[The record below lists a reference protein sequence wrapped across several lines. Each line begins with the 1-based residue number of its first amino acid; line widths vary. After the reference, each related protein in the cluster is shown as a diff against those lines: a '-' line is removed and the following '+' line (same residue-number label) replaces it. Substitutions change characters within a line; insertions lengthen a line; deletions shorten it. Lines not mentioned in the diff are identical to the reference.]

1 MKSISTLLFLT
12 CGATSFAQDT
22 IRHTLGTNFVLRAN
36 KTIRCK
42 DCYLAFE
49 NEKTGK
55 IEYRKQEMA
64 LTEDL
69 PILKHEIF
77 YPDGSIKE
85 RGSFCNCLHEVYGT
99 SNYKENGAFVSDPVY
114 HSESLKDGVWEYYF
128 PNGNVDRREHYKEGL
143 LMFFEEFQY

>member
-1 MKSISTLLFLT
+1 MKKIICFLLFF
-12 CGATSFAQDT
+12 GTSEFFAQDT
-22 IRHTLGTNFVLRAN
+22 IRHTLGTNFVLRSN

-64 LTEDL
+64 LEEVL
-69 PILKHEIF
+69 PNLKHEVF
-77 YPDGSIKE
+77 YPDGTIKE
-85 RGSFCNCLHEVYGT
+85 RGMFCNCLHEVYGT
-99 SNYKENGAFVSDPVY
+99 ANSTQNGAYVSDPVY
-114 HSESLKDGVWEYYF
+114 HSETLKDGIWEYF
-128 PNGNVDRREHYKEGL
+128 HPNGNVDRREHYREGL